1 MRVINDE
8 VCGSGEVEIKWNF
21 GNSKLFG
28 LEIREGRKRKGKRK
42 EKLN

>member
-21 GNSKLFG
+21 GNSKLFW
-28 LEIREGRKRKGKRK
+28 LHEEERENREK
-42 EKLN
+42 EKEEN